1 MAQNCDHIGWLT
13 PPSPLPPYMCT
24 QHAYMHIPCSS
35 PLARKSAQT
44 SWAHKDAEKQL
55 PPETSSLS
63 EEGKADHASARAPT
77 LWEGMSEVGERQSV
91 IPAQVL
97 PPRALDQG
105 PQHCILACIKFTEDL
120 HDWDMVGTGAHYC
133 SWWAPPAGLMA
144 TAVMWEAPTAGV
156 RPGFLNYNH
165 PSRHGWLWNWRLPSA
180 FSKQHAAYR
189 KHKPILS
196 HRL

>member
-1 MAQNCDHIGWLT
+1 MVQNCDHIGWLT
-13 PPSPLPPYMCT
+13 PLTPLPPYMCT
-24 QHAYMHIPCSS
+24 QHAYTHIPCSS

-44 SWAHKDAEKQL
+44 SWALKDAEKQL

-63 EEGKADHASARAPT
+63 EERKADHTSARAPA

-105 PQHCILACIKFTEDL
+105 PRHCILACIKFTEDF

-144 TAVMWEAPTAGV
+144 TAVMWASTPCRSAPRLRELQPSLSPWLAVELKTAFC
-156 RPGFLNYNH
+156 FLQATCSLQKAQANFE
-165 PSRHGWLWNWRLPSA
+165 P
-180 FSKQHAAYR
+180 
-189 KHKPILS
+189 
-196 HRL
+196 